1 MKLTIK
7 HAMLS
12 MLIFIF
18 TAGSALAADTLKYTG
33 EIADDAGNPLNGEYL
48 MTFSLYDEPQGYI
61 IWEETQEVVVQD
73 GHYEVVLG
81 SNNPLSLPEDKE
93 YYLEITLGGSPELA
107 AQDTINPA
115 AKKPK
120 KFKKPVQITDWLLV
134 GSTSHTPNA
143 KLEVNPDEI
152 EDNGDEFVVDNDG
165 NVGIG
170 TTSPQDKLHVEDGY
184 IRGAARDTNGN
195 ALRICTGRTT
205 EGSTNWLQ
213 YNTDGIYVDIDTSA
227 CDFTSTPIYISN
239 LAGNGDNWT
248 ATGGSSPYSR
258 TATDFRIYVYY
269 PGMTPAAAN
278 NKGWHI
284 NWMATGN

>member
-12 MLIFIF
+12 MIIFIF

-48 MTFSLYDEPQGYI
+48 MTFSLYDDPQGYI

-107 AQDTINPA
+107 AQDVVTPA
-115 AKKPK
+115 GKKPK
-120 KFKKPVQITDWLLV
+120 KFKKPVQIKDWLLV
-134 GSTSHTPNA
+134 GSTSYTPNG
-143 KLEVNPDEI
+143 KLEVNPNGI
-152 EDNGDEFVVDNDG
+152 EDDGDEFVVDNDG

-170 TTSPQDKLHVEDGY
+170 TTSPGAKLDVSGS
-184 IRGAARDTNGN
+184 IKFGGRVTQRITKCFSTSSSGN
-195 ALRICTGRTT
+195 ANNRYHKWVSSECSNGLPQGDCIG
-205 EGSTNWLQ
+205 
-213 YNTDGIYVDIDTSA
+213 
-227 CDFTSTPIYISN
+227 FISK
-239 LAGNGDNWT
+239 AQHNGDDEDWQVMNPGESYRGESFPN
-248 ATGGSSPYSR
+248 GGMYWWMDSFSGNP
-258 TATDFRIYVYY
+258 RIEAVYFCDQ
-269 PGMTPAAAN
+269 
-278 NKGWHI
+278 
-284 NWMATGN
+284 